1 MGRAAYGSPDA
12 GCGDSERP
20 QGQKMEGQ
28 SLEEMIAASF
38 FYCFYVQSWPLAA
51 SIEEVWIHGKKVRNG
66 KKMKMTNLVEDE
78 EISDVC
84 NI

>member
-38 FYCFYVQSWPLAA
+38 FYCFYVHSWPLAA
-51 SIEEVWIHGKKVRNG
+51 SIEEVWVHG

-78 EISDVC
+78 EISEVC